1 MVEAKLVPIFSL
13 LLGGATGFILRD
25 ELNMPTYMRIK
36 TATIEHR
43 MLSRTKLDIQI
54 DKSQEKPHEID
65 ETTMEEHYRKLVKM
79 SPEMEAY
86 FDKDNLYP

>member
-1 MVEAKLVPIFSL
+1 MVEAKLVPIFGL

-43 MLSRTKLDIQI
+43 MLSRTKLDLQI
-54 DKSQEKPHEID
+54 
-65 ETTMEEHYRKLVKM
+65 L
-79 SPEMEAY
+79 
-86 FDKDNLYP
+86 